1 MGSLENFHSWTP
13 ELARYRRVLIPDL
26 PGCGET
32 ALGHPPYT
40 VPAQARFLQ
49 AFAERLGLGRHD
61 AGGICLGAT
70 VALEYAQQ
78 APNVVTRLILHTP
91 VYSPKT
97 VRPRFAWQVR
107 AFTSQ
112 PLFEAIAGLR
122 RNRLV
127 SDLYKRWF
135 VEGPGVDAYDA
146 QINFANQCRADA
158 RAAREWLRDAVR
170 RDYCDFLASWG
181 KPVLIVVAADD
192 RTVDVGAIRGLRQL
206 IPQADIRVIE
216 SAGHGWTPQLIAAQ
230 VEAIARFVAQ

>member
-1 MGSLENFHSWTP
+1 
-13 ELARYRRVLIPDL
+13 
-26 PGCGET
+26 
-32 ALGHPPYT
+32 
-40 VPAQARFLQ
+40 
-49 AFAERLGLGRHD
+49 
-61 AGGICLGAT
+61 
-70 VALEYAQQ
+70 
-78 APNVVTRLILHTP
+78 VVTRLILHTP

-107 AFTSQ
+107 ALTSQ

-135 VEGPGVDAYDA
+135 VEGPGVDSYDA

-170 RDYCDFLASWG
+170 RDYRDFLASWG

-192 RTVDVGAIRGLRQL
+192 RTVDVGAIRGLREL
-206 IPQADIRVIE
+206 MPQADIRVIE